1 MTREQ
6 LIKAQKLD
14 SKRSAYESII
24 FQLKEDR
31 EKVQIMKDFDGIA
44 VTKIYLKE
52 CARFPQIKIPI
63 EPFRKMIDDT
73 IEFYEEMIQ
82 KISKEFDEL

>member
-24 FQLKEDR
+24 IQLKESR
-31 EKVQIMKDFDGIA
+31 EKVSKMKET
-44 VTKIYLKE
+44 VTL
-52 CARFPQIKIPI
+52 
-63 EPFRKMIDDT
+63 KMIDDA
-73 IEFYEEMIQ
+73 IKFHEKQLQEIN
-82 KISKEFDEL
+82 KEFDEL